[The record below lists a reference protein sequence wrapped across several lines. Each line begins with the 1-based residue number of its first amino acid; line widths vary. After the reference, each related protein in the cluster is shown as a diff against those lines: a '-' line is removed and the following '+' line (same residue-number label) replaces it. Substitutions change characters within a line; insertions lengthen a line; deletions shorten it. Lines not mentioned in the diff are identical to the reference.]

1 MTSSSCIFINL
12 KKKKK
17 PLAVVSSQ
25 MHSLTVL
32 SQYWAQLAGFGWW
45 EACKVLSVVQGT
57 CPSPIPQQP
66 TKWLPAPPQP
76 TRGGVGMALLG
87 VYLKW
92 RVPGC
97 MEVFGNLHPWFEA
110 SEQKP
115 KITGMNKTPMIRT
128 KVVWRAREYSKAVF
142 SNQKLRENLITV
154 LKEHLDCTWKE
165 NYIYHIPST
174 LTNGQIEIKIHEF
187 ELFSYSFFLVKWS
200 LSKLP
205 FLKSVFY

>member
-12 KKKKK
+12 KKKKTSCSGIFTDAFSNCFVTI
-17 PLAVVSSQ
+17 LGTTGRIWVVR
-25 MHSLTVL
+25 SL
-32 SQYWAQLAGFGWW
+32 
-45 EACKVLSVVQGT
+45 QGAL
-57 CPSPIPQQP
+57 CGARNVPIPN
-66 TKWLPAPPQP
+66 TSATNKMAASPPQP

>member
-1 MTSSSCIFINL
+1 
-12 KKKKK
+12 
-17 PLAVVSSQ
+17 
-25 MHSLTVL
+25 MHSLTVF

-45 EACKVLSVVQGT
+45 EAARCSLWWKGCAHPQHLSNRQNGR
-57 CPSPIPQQP
+57 QP
-66 TKWLPAPPQP
+66 PPQP
-76 TRGGVGMALLG
+76 TRGGPGMALLG

-92 RVPGC
+92 RVLGC
-97 MEVFGNLHPWFEA
+97 MEVFGNLRPWFEA

-115 KITGMNKTPMIRT
+115 KITGMNKTPIIRT
-128 KVVWRAREYSKAVF
+128 KVVWRAWEYSKAVF

-154 LKEHLDCTWKE
+154 LKEHLDCTWKG

>member
-1 MTSSSCIFINL
+1 
-12 KKKKK
+12 
-17 PLAVVSSQ
+17 
-25 MHSLTVL
+25 MHSL
-32 SQYWAQLAGFGWW
+32 F
-45 EACKVLSVVQGT
+45 
-57 CPSPIPQQP
+57 CPNIGHNWQDLGGEKLQDALCGERDVPNPSTSATDKMAASPS
-66 TKWLPAPPQP
+66 PPQP
-76 TRGGVGMALLG
+76 TRGGPGMALLG

-92 RVPGC
+92 RVLGC
-97 MEVFGNLHPWFEA
+97 MEVFGNLRPWFEA
-110 SEQKP
+110 SKQKP

-128 KVVWRAREYSKAVF
+128 KVVWRAWEYSKAVF

-154 LKEHLDCTWKE
+154 LKEHLDCTWKG